1 MMKTGKV
8 PVNILKR
15 SILNEIKYKN
25 AEVLKGAGVGADYAL
40 LRLKA
45 LEDIAVTTNV
55 YEASNSTAAALA
67 VYKAGNNLACSGA
80 NPIAITVSMLLPT
93 KFQENELKAYMKSI
107 HKVAEQLQVEIVG
120 GDTRISG
127 NVRVPVLTITGF
139 GSVSAENSVEERCVC
154 TGQELVVTKWIGM
167 EGALLI
173 TKSREE
179 ELKQRYP
186 YDLLDRIKAMEQEM
200 SVLLEAATAVKSD
213 VSAMHD
219 LSEGGILGG
228 LWEFAGKHGVGLE
241 IDMKKIPVKQ
251 EIIEICEHY
260 DLNPYALR
268 SGGSLL
274 IAVNHGSNL
283 VWELNKL
290 GIEATVIGRI
300 TDGNDKIIRNHEETR
315 YLDLPQADEI
325 YKMNI

>member
-1 MMKTGKV
+1 MKTGKL

-15 SILNEIKYKN
+15 SIINEIKQKN
-25 AEVLKGAGVGADYAL
+25 TEVFKGAGVGADYAL

-45 LEDIAVTTNV
+45 LEDIVVTANI
-55 YEASNSTAAALA
+55 YEATNPLAAALA
-67 VYKAGNNLACSGA
+67 VYKAGNNLVCSGA
-80 NPIAITVSMLLPT
+80 EPVAVTVAMALPVE
-93 KFQENELKAYMKSI
+93 FQESELKVYMKSMNDA
-107 HKVAEQLQVEIVG
+107 AEKLQVEIAG
-120 GDTRISG
+120 GDTRISP
-127 NVRVPVLTITGF
+127 NVQVPVLTITGI
-139 GSVSAENSVEERCVC
+139 GHVSAENSMEERKVC
-154 TGQELVVTKWIGM
+154 AGQELVVSKWIGM

-173 TKSREE
+173 ANAKEE
-179 ELKQRYP
+179 ELQNRYP
-186 YDLLDRIKAMEQEM
+186 YDLLDRIKAMEHEM
-200 SVLLEAATAVKSD
+200 TVLSEAATAVKSD

-260 DLNPYALR
+260 ELNPYALR

-274 IAVNHGSNL
+274 MAANNGSNL

-300 TDGNDKIIRNHEETR
+300 TDGNDRIIRNQEETR

>member
-1 MMKTGKV
+1 MKTGKV

-15 SILNEIKYKN
+15 SIINEIKSKN
-25 AEVLKGAGVGADYAL
+25 TEVIQGAGVGADYAL

-45 LEDIAVTTNV
+45 LEDIVVTTNA
-55 YEASNSTAAALA
+55 YEAANPLAAALA

-80 NPIAITVSMLLPT
+80 RPVAVTVSMVLPPE
-93 KFQENELKAYMKSI
+93 FQEAELKSYMKAMNE
-107 HKVAEQLQVEIVG
+107 VAERLQVEIVG
-120 GDTRISG
+120 GDTRISP
-127 NVRVPVLTITGF
+127 NVRVPMLTITGI
-139 GSVSAENSVEERCVC
+139 GYVNNENPMEERKVC
-154 TGQELVVTKWIGM
+154 AGQELVVTKWIGM
-167 EGALLI
+167 EGAVLI
-173 TKSREE
+173 AKAREK
-179 ELKQRYP
+179 ELQERYP
-186 YDLLDRIKAMEQEM
+186 YALLERVQIMEHEM
-200 SVLLEAATAVKSD
+200 SVLVEAATAVKSD

-260 DLNPYALR
+260 ELNPYALR

-274 IAVNHGSNL
+274 MAVNHGSNL

-300 TDGNDKIIRNHEETR
+300 TDGNDRILRNQEETR

>member
-1 MMKTGKV
+1 MKTGKV

-15 SILNEIKYKN
+15 SIINEIKQKN
-25 AEVLKGAGVGADYAL
+25 TEVFKGAGVGADYAL

-45 LEDIAVTTNV
+45 LEDIALTTNI
-55 YEASNSTAAALA
+55 YEAPNPLSAVLA

-80 NPIAITVSMLLPT
+80 EPVAVTVSMVLPAE
-93 KFQENELKAYMKSI
+93 FQESELKAYMKSMNEA
-107 HKVAEQLQVEIVG
+107 AEKLQVEIAG

-127 NVRVPVLTITGF
+127 NVQVPVLTITGI
-139 GSVSAENSVEERCVC
+139 GHVSAENSMEERKVC
-154 TGQELVVTKWIGM
+154 AGQELVVSKWIGM

-173 TKSREE
+173 AKAKEE
-179 ELKQRYP
+179 ELQNRYP
-186 YDLLDRIKAMEQEM
+186 YALLDRIKAMEQEM
-200 SVLLEAATAVKSD
+200 TVLSEAATAVKSD

-260 DLNPYALR
+260 ELNPYALR

-274 IAVNHGSNL
+274 MAANNGSNL

-300 TDGNDKIIRNHEETR
+300 TDGNDRIIRNQEETR

>member
-1 MMKTGKV
+1 MKTGKV

-15 SILNEIKYKN
+15 SIINEIKQKN
-25 AEVLKGAGVGADYAL
+25 TEVMKGAGVGADYAL

-45 LEDIAVTTNV
+45 LEDIVVTTNV
-55 YEASNSTAAALA
+55 YEAPNSLSAVLA
-67 VYKAGNNLACSGA
+67 MYKAGNNMACSGA
-80 NPIAITVSMLLPT
+80 TPVAVTVSMTLPAE
-93 KFQENELKAYMKSI
+93 FQESELKAYMKSMDEA
-107 HKVAEQLQVEIVG
+107 AEKLQVEIAG
-120 GDTRISG
+120 GDTRISE
-127 NVRVPVLTITGF
+127 NVQVPVLTVTGV
-139 GSVSAENSVEERCVC
+139 GRVSAENSMEERKVC
-154 TGQELVVTKWIGM
+154 AGQELVVSKWIGM

-173 TKSREE
+173 ANAKEE
-179 ELKQRYP
+179 ELQDRYP
-186 YDLLDRIKAMEQEM
+186 YAMLERVKAMEHEM
-200 SVLLEAATAVKSD
+200 TVLSEAATAVKSD

-251 EIIEICEHY
+251 EIIEICEY
-260 DLNPYALR
+260 YELNPYALR

-274 IAVNHGSNL
+274 MAVNNGSNL

-290 GIEATVIGRI
+290 GIEASVIGRI
-300 TDGNDKIIRNHEETR
+300 TDGNDRIIRNQEETR

-325 YKMNI
+325 YKMKI

>member
-1 MMKTGKV
+1 MKTGKV
-8 PVNILKR
+8 LVNILKR
-15 SILNEIKYKN
+15 SIINEIKQKN
-25 AEVLKGAGVGADYAL
+25 TEVFKGAGVGADYAL

-45 LEDIAVTTNV
+45 LEDVALTTNI
-55 YEASNSTAAALA
+55 YEAPNPLSAALA

-80 NPIAITVSMLLPT
+80 EPVAVTVSMVLPAE
-93 KFQENELKAYMKSI
+93 FQESELKTYMKSMNEA
-107 HKVAEQLQVEIVG
+107 AEKLQVEIAG

-127 NVRVPVLTITGF
+127 NVQVPVLTITGI
-139 GSVSAENSVEERCVC
+139 GHVSAENSMEERKVC
-154 TGQELVVTKWIGM
+154 AGQELVVSKWIGM

-173 TKSREE
+173 AKAKEE
-179 ELKQRYP
+179 ELQNRYP
-186 YDLLDRIKAMEQEM
+186 YALLDRIKAMEQEM
-200 SVLLEAATAVKSD
+200 TVLSEAATAVKSD

-260 DLNPYALR
+260 ELNPYALR

-274 IAVNHGSNL
+274 MAANNGSNL

-300 TDGNDKIIRNHEETR
+300 TDGNDRIIRNQEETR